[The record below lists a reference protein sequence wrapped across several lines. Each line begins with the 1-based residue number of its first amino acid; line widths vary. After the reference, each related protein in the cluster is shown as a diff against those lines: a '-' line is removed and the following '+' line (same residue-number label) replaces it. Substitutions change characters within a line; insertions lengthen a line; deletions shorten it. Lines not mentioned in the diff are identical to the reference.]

1 MDWTSSRPCWWRSAD
16 NGQWSLG
23 CGGRAVIEWCGHR
36 CPTPEDE
43 PQRRAL
49 RPPRTTHN
57 LHTTKIYYRF
67 HPSYGVEVEVVRH
80 LRRTESAVVI
90 VRLPEGAQVALP
102 EWMLNS
108 QACDRLSQE
117 EKPRIAI
124 DALLELHRLINAQHI
139 EDATHDRICA
149 ESPSGGQD
157 AQKRSDR
164 AAARTALRGGRNLDR
179 TSGIDAGTLPN
190 SVAPA
195 VGKRSQNER
204 TGAK

>member
-1 MDWTSSRPCWWRSAD
+1 M
-16 NGQWSLG
+16 
-23 CGGRAVIEWCGHR
+23 
-36 CPTPEDE
+36 
-43 PQRRAL
+43 RAL
-49 RPPRTTHN
+49 RLPRTTHN

-124 DALLELHRLINAQHI
+124 DALLELHRLIDAQHI
-139 EDATHDRICA
+139 EDATQDRICA

-157 AQKRSDR
+157 AQQRSDR
-164 AAARTALRGGRNLDR
+164 ATARTALRGGRDLDR
-179 TSGIDAGTLPN
+179 TSGVDAGTLPD

-195 VGKRSQNER
+195 VDKRSQNER